1 MVILP
6 TLDDLVVE
14 VRKHLPPDFDFEL
27 TARARGAFK
36 RSRNVKSA
44 IELFRLAM
52 MFGGCGLSLR
62 EICTLAVTSGLAD
75 LKDPSLIARLRKA
88 APWLGDILAAIVVKQ
103 AALPVGRFAG
113 YRLRALDA
121 TTLCR
126 PGADRTTWRLH
137 VGYGLATGQVDQIT
151 LTDIHGAENL
161 ARIEVKPGDI
171 VLADRAYARPRDL
184 RPVLDAGANFI
195 VRTGWNSL
203 RLLNADGTPF
213 DLFAALKAQTTEEG
227 EFTVYL
233 NDGAPDGLLRL
244 RLVIRRKS
252 AEQAAADQAR
262 LIKDASKHGK
272 KRDPRT
278 LAAAHY
284 ILLLTALPQ
293 NVFPAADVLMLY
305 RFRWQIELAF
315 KRMKSLAGLDELAAK
330 TPELAKAW
338 IYAKLIAVVI
348 AEHNAGQVPDS
359 PPFEPAA
366 SRPIHQPVGSGP
378 LSTAATRCPDAN
390 RGPAGA
396 TGRPDRRR
404 SAGGPRSRCR
414 NVGALAPAPTTIA
427 ARSGTGAQPR
437 SR

>member
-6 TLDDLVVE
+6 TLDDLMGE
-14 VRKHLPPDFDFEL
+14 VRKHLPPGFDFEL

-44 IELFRLAM
+44 IALFRLAM

-62 EICTLAVTSGLAD
+62 ETCTLAATSGLAD

-88 APWLGDILAAIVVKQ
+88 APWLGDILAAIIVKQ

-113 YRLRALDA
+113 HRLRALDA
-121 TTLCR
+121 TTLCH

-137 VGYGLATGQVDQIT
+137 VGYGIATGQVDQVT

-161 ARIEVKPGDI
+161 ARIAVKPGDI

-184 RPVLDAGANFI
+184 RPVLSAGANFI

-213 DLFAALKAQTTEEG
+213 DLFAALEAQTTQEG
-227 EFTVYL
+227 EVRVYL
-233 NDGAPDGLLRL
+233 KDGAPEGSLQL

-262 LIKDASKHGK
+262 LIKDASKRGK
-272 KRDPRT
+272 KCDPRT

-293 NVFPAADVLMLY
+293 DIFPPADVLMLY
-305 RFRWQIELAF
+305 RFRWQIEIAF

-348 AEHNAGQVPDS
+348 AEQNAGQVPDS
-359 PPFEPAA
+359 PPFETAA
-366 SRPIHQPVGSGP
+366 SRAVHQPVGAGP
-378 LSTAATRCPDAN
+378 RGTAATRCPGAN
-390 RGPAGA
+390 RNP
-396 TGRPDRRR
+396 TNQPDRRR
-404 SAGGPRSRCR
+404 SAAAPRAQCR
-414 NVGALAPAPTTIA
+414 SAGDHAPAPTTVVA
-427 ARSGTGAQPR
+427 SSGTGAKTR
-437 SR
+437 NR